1 VSYPSNGQAVQS
13 VEYRSSGV
21 IFNVQPTVREG
32 VIDLGIDQ
40 QLSNFITT
48 TTGVN
53 NSPTL
58 TKRALKTMVG
68 MQDGDVIVLG
78 GLTETKESGS
88 RDGLSFIPKFLHTTG
103 KENSRSEILLV
114 LQVQRI

>member
-1 VSYPSNGQAVQS
+1 
-13 VEYRSSGV
+13 
-21 IFNVQPTVREG
+21 
-32 VIDLGIDQ
+32 
-40 QLSNFITT
+40 
-48 TTGVN
+48 
-53 NSPTL
+53 
-58 TKRALKTMVG
+58 MVG